1 MNELS
6 LESPQDYGLDH
17 NAWRPHQRETLD
29 WGRTIARGGVGVLE
43 APTGSGKT
51 ALPAAISAR
60 ATVISLVQHKH
71 LQQVNYGEKY
81 GFDVLYGKSNYDCVH
96 PANLDI
102 AGNIQSAEA
111 CIHES
116 NMLKC
121 PYASEC
127 PYVIARERA
136 KESSHASLNYP
147 YWFTARW
154 LRTHTFSYLVCDEA
168 HNLSE
173 QVLEFTGCTV
183 NEFIRA
189 KYGLPSFPQAY
200 RVQDVSE
207 WFEDAIA
214 RLNTAHYKYRGYPK
228 EQEKI
233 KRLGAK
239 LDATVCA
246 MDVNASDWYVRSG
259 QTLNTNPQLVARPL
273 TARYH
278 FAHYFLSP
286 HYRLI
291 AMSATIGDMPTF
303 TKELGIS
310 EYESRRVPSVWDA
323 SVRPV
328 IIPNDIPR
336 MGYTSTSAE
345 KTAQALRIAR
355 EVKKYPSDWSG
366 VVHVSSKQGAKDLA
380 VLLSRFG
387 LSERIWVPTEGRST
401 EQVAA
406 DWTLRKQKVI
416 GSLAVAWAWQEGVDL
431 TEERICIV
439 AKVQFPSLGD
449 DYEKARMGYDGQFY
463 LQRTAW
469 KVEQSLGRTRR
480 GEASDYNLNG
490 EISQLVMI
498 ADGNWT
504 RVKKYLSQNLK
515 DSIVVQ

>member
-1 MNELS
+1 MDELL
-6 LESPQDYGLDH
+6 LESPQDYGLGHD
-17 NAWRPHQRETLD
+17 AWRPHQWETLE
-29 WGRTIARGGVGVLE
+29 WGRSIAHGGVGVLE

-51 ALPAAISAR
+51 ALPAAISSR

-81 GFDVLYGKSNYDCVH
+81 GFDVLYGKSNYDCAH
-96 PANLDI
+96 PGNLDI
-102 AGNIQSAEA
+102 AGNVQSAEA
-111 CIHES
+111 CTYES

-121 PYASEC
+121 PYAAQC
-127 PYVIARERA
+127 GYVIAREQA
-136 KESSHASLNYP
+136 KESNRASLNYP

-154 LRTHTFSYLVCDEA
+154 LREHTFSYLVCDEA

-183 NEFIRA
+183 NEFTRA
-189 KYGLPSFPQAY
+189 KYGLPEFPQAY
-200 RVQDVSE
+200 KVEGVID
-207 WFEDAIA
+207 WFDAA
-214 RLNTAHYKYRGYPK
+214 SAVLDNAHKKYRGFPK
-228 EQEKI
+228 EQEKV

-239 LDATVCA
+239 FDATLSA
-246 MDVNASDWYVRSG
+246 IETNASDWYVRSG
-259 QTLNTNPQLVARPL
+259 ARAHENPQLVARPL

-286 HYRLI
+286 RYRLI
-291 AMSATIGDMPTF
+291 AMSATIGDVPTF

-328 IIPNDIPR
+328 IIPSDIPR
-336 MGYTSTSAE
+336 MGYTSTVQE
-345 KTAQALRIAR
+345 KTSQALRIAR
-355 EVKKYPSDWSG
+355 EIKKYPSDWSG
-366 VVHVSSKQGAKDLA
+366 VIHVSSKQGAKDLA
-380 VLLSRFG
+380 ALLARFG
-387 LSERIWVPTEGRST
+387 LQDRVWTPTEGRST

-406 DWTLRKQKVI
+406 DWTIRKQKVS

-449 DYEKARMGYDGQFY
+449 DYEKARMSYDGQFY

-480 GEASDYNLNG
+480 GEAEDYNLNG
-490 EISQLVMI
+490 EVSQLVMI

-504 RVKKYLSQNLK
+504 RVQKYLSQNLK